1 MSIFV
6 DTSAFLA
13 VLDAND
19 RNHTRAKAFW
29 TAILTEKETLI
40 TTNYV
45 LLETYA
51 LVQNR
56 LGMNAVR
63 DFTTFI
69 TPVVETIWVDETLH
83 HRGLSALLSANRR
96 KLSLVDCVSFEVAR
110 EFAIFDVFT
119 FDKHFS
125 EQGFR
130 CLPQT

>member
-1 MSIFV
+1 MSVFV

-13 VLDAND
+13 VLNADD
-19 RNHTRAKAFW
+19 RQHDRARPFW
-29 TAILTEKETLI
+29 ETILQKNEILF

-63 DFTTFI
+63 EFATYAVPLLEI
-69 TPVVETIWVDETLH
+69 VWVDETLH
-83 HRGLSALLSANRR
+83 QRGVSAFLSANRR
-96 KLSLVDCVSFEVAR
+96 RLSLVDSISFEVAR
-110 EFAIFDVFT
+110 AFGIDKIFT
-119 FDKHFS
+119 FDRHFA

-130 CLPQT
+130 CLPD